1 MQLCNTLKMQLQT
14 SLRTVEEVQS
24 QYTVLHSQLLETEK
38 ARREERMEGKL
49 ENEQLSDSLK
59 EAESH
64 VQSLEITVCC
74 LNKNT
79 IL

>member
-1 MQLCNTLKMQLQT
+1 MQLQT
-14 SLRTVEEVQS
+14 SLRTVEEIQS
-24 QYTVLHSQLLETEK
+24 QYTVLYGQLLETEK

-64 VQSLEITVCC
+64 VQSLEITVYCW
-74 LNKNT
+74 N
-79 IL
+79 